1 MDKWTSF
8 PSPLKR
14 KMILTALVGIG
25 CLLVGIA
32 FTAIAKDTMMLLLS
46 VAVCAFSFYKAFA
59 MFRIASKK
67 DYEIVEGTCTAI
79 VPKLLNKFRKI
90 KITDDEGNDTE
101 FEVVGTLEDGG
112 KLYYALAPLEN
123 EDGEFYVFVASKDE
137 NGDDILSTVDDD
149 EEFDRIADMFED
161 ELFSEADY
169 DVQ

>member
-32 FTAIAKDTMMLLLS
+32 FTVIAKDTMMRLLS

-90 KITDDEGNDTE
+90 KITDDDGNET
-101 FEVVGTLEDGG
+101 TLLLAKQSKITIGERYKFYFKKTTRVTLGNEYFDS
-112 KLYYALAPLEN
+112 ALSSDCFL
-123 EDGEFYVFVASKDE
+123 GY
-137 NGDDILSTVDDD
+137 
-149 EEFDRIADMFED
+149 
-161 ELFSEADY
+161 ELTKETD
-169 DVQ
+169 

>member
-32 FTAIAKDTMMLLLS
+32 FTAIAKDTMMMLLS
-46 VAVCAFSFYKAFA
+46 IAVCAFSFYKVFA

-90 KITDDEGNDTE
+90 KITDDEGNETTLLLAKQSKITIGERYKFYFKKTTRVTLGNEYFDSALSSDCFLGYEAATE
-101 FEVVGTLEDGG
+101 T
-112 KLYYALAPLEN
+112 N
-123 EDGEFYVFVASKDE
+123 
-137 NGDDILSTVDDD
+137 
-149 EEFDRIADMFED
+149 
-161 ELFSEADY
+161 
-169 DVQ
+169 

>member
-79 VPKLLNKFRKI
+79 IPKLLNKFRKI
-90 KITDDEGNDTE
+90 KITDDEGNETTLLLAKQSKIAIGGRYKFYFKKTTRVTLGNEYFDSALSSDCFLGYEAVTE
-101 FEVVGTLEDGG
+101 T
-112 KLYYALAPLEN
+112 N
-123 EDGEFYVFVASKDE
+123 
-137 NGDDILSTVDDD
+137 
-149 EEFDRIADMFED
+149 
-161 ELFSEADY
+161 
-169 DVQ
+169 

>member
-32 FTAIAKDTMMLLLS
+32 FTIIAKDTMMLLLS
-46 VAVCAFSFYKAFA
+46 IAVCAFSFYKAFA

-67 DYEIVEGTCTAI
+67 DYEIVKGTCTAI

-90 KITDDEGNDTE
+90 KITDDEGNET
-101 FEVVGTLEDGG
+101 TLLLAKQSKITIGERYKFYFKKTTRVTLGNEYFDS
-112 KLYYALAPLEN
+112 ALSSDCFL
-123 EDGEFYVFVASKDE
+123 GY
-137 NGDDILSTVDDD
+137 
-149 EEFDRIADMFED
+149 
-161 ELFSEADY
+161 ELTKETD
-169 DVQ
+169 

>member
-14 KMILTALVGIG
+14 KMILTALVCIG

-46 VAVCAFSFYKAFA
+46 IAVCAFSFYKAFA

-90 KITDDEGNDTE
+90 KITDDEGNETTLLLAKQSKIAIGERYKFYFKKTTRVTLGNEYFDSALSSDCFLGYEAATE
-101 FEVVGTLEDGG
+101 T
-112 KLYYALAPLEN
+112 N
-123 EDGEFYVFVASKDE
+123 
-137 NGDDILSTVDDD
+137 
-149 EEFDRIADMFED
+149 
-161 ELFSEADY
+161 
-169 DVQ
+169 

>member
-90 KITDDEGNDTE
+90 KITDDEGNET
-101 FEVVGTLEDGG
+101 TLLLAKQSKIAIGERYKFYFKKTTRVTLGNEYFDS
-112 KLYYALAPLEN
+112 ALSSDCFL
-123 EDGEFYVFVASKDE
+123 GY
-137 NGDDILSTVDDD
+137 
-149 EEFDRIADMFED
+149 
-161 ELFSEADY
+161 ELTKETD
-169 DVQ
+169 